1 MSTTDDRT
9 KLLDIYLDDHAAG
22 AAAGAQRAARLA
34 EAEAESKD
42 APALERFA
50 ADVAADRD
58 ALLAFV
64 ETLGTE
70 PSRIKA
76 ALASAAEKLGA
87 VKLNGRIVERSPLS
101 TIIELEALQMAV
113 RGKRS
118 MWETLRVAMP
128 QPPVVELDALIRR
141 ADDQLDV
148 LCGVHA
154 ERVADTF
161 SARGPATGQP
171 RD

>member
-34 EAEAESKD
+34 ESETEAASKD
-42 APALERFA
+42 APALEKFA

-64 ETLGTE
+64 ETMGTE

-87 VKLNGRIVERSPLS
+87 LKLNGRLVERSPLS

-118 MWETLRVAMP
+118 LWETLRAAMP

-148 LCGVHA
+148 LQGLHA
-154 ERVADTF
+154 ERVAATF
-161 SARGPATGQP
+161 SVERF
-171 RD
+171 R

>member
-22 AAAGAQRAARLA
+22 ATAGSQRAARLA

-42 APALERFA
+42 APALAKFA

-58 ALLAFV
+58 ALLAFLLA
-64 ETLGTE
+64 LGME

-87 VKLNGRIVERSPLS
+87 LKLNGRIVERSPLS
-101 TIIELEALQMAV
+101 TIIEIEAMQMAV

-118 MWETLRVAMP
+118 LWETLRVAMP
-128 QPPVVELDALIRR
+128 QPPVVELDALIQR
-141 ADDQLDV
+141 ADDQLEV
-148 LCGVHA
+148 LSVVHA

-161 SARGPATGQP
+161 STSGSRG
-171 RD
+171 